1 MKTPATATAAATAVV
16 AALMLSACGQSGASD
31 SSTSAASAAASA
43 SHLSASSGS
52 AVTSSDGMMTIL
64 PTGNLMIQVPG
75 DAITGATTTYDD
87 GMQQTYYDSRGGIP
101 LTVAVEY
108 YAAGTKPA
116 ASVLVAEQQA
126 LTAQSIQPTVTPI
139 EVPGGTGGN
148 RLDWQTTAVPP
159 WLQDRKTTEVPIMCA
174 GIIVDGPSGESYGV
188 YVFADPKN
196 QESLDRMSSV
206 LSSVTVNAS

>member
-1 MKTPATATAAATAVV
+1 MKTPVTATAAVTAAM
-16 AALMLSACGQSGASD
+16 AALALSACGQSGTSD
-31 SSTSAASAAASA
+31 SSTASAAASVSQAPA
-43 SHLSASSGS
+43 SKGS
-52 AVTSSDGMMTIL
+52 VAASSDGMMTLL
-64 PTGNLMIQVPG
+64 PTGDLVIQVPG

-108 YAAGTKPA
+108 YATGTKPA
-116 ASVLVAEQQA
+116 ASVLAAEQQA

-148 RLDWQTTAVPP
+148 RLDWQTTAIPP
-159 WLQDRKTTEVPIMCA
+159 WLQDRKTAEVPITCA
-174 GIIVDGPSGESYGV
+174 GIIVDGPSGESYGI

-196 QESLDRMSSV
+196 QESLNRMSSV
-206 LSSVTVNAS
+206 LSSVTVIAS